1 MKNIYLIFTV
11 IAISFFF
18 TACEKDK
25 ILTPKS
31 TMTDKSIAKN
41 KIVFYTE
48 KKIDSTYIYNLYVN
62 EVLVGSLK
70 TVILNPNQAIP
81 DCQTKNT
88 LYVYSS
94 EAVEEYHIKVERN
107 KSSDTQPAPMTFV
120 DVTLGD
126 GGSNGNTFG
135 EIMEK
140 HIKGDAYSL
149 LDEVVDCANGEK
161 YNVIYI
167 GW

>member
-1 MKNIYLIFTV
+1 MKKTSLIFA
-11 IAISFFF
+11 AITIFF
-18 TACEKDK
+18 TACKKDS
-25 ILTPKS
+25 ILPSNT
-31 TMTDKSIAKN
+31 TTTTRAAEKN

-48 KKIDSTYIYNLYVN
+48 KTIDNTYTYSLYVN

-70 TVILNPNQAIP
+70 KVILNPGQAIP

-94 EAVEEYHIKVERN
+94 EAVEEYHIKVERH
-107 KSSDTQPAPMTFV
+107 KSGDIQAVPITFV

-126 GGSNGNTFG
+126 GGSNGHTFG
-135 EIMEK
+135 EIMDK
-140 HIKGDAYSL
+140 HVKGDAYSL
-149 LDEVVDCANGEK
+149 LDEVVACANGEK

-167 GW
+167 RW

>member
-1 MKNIYLIFTV
+1 MKKTYLISA
-11 IAISFFF
+11 AITISIFFP
-18 TACEKDK
+18 ACKKEN
-25 ILTPKS
+25 ILHSKVT
-31 TMTDKSIAKN
+31 TTDKTIAKN

-48 KKIDSTYIYNLYVN
+48 KTIDSTYIYSLYVN

-70 TVILNPNQAIP
+70 KVILNPNQAIP

-88 LYVYSS
+88 LYVYSNNS
-94 EAVEEYHIKVERN
+94 VEEYHIQVIRH
-107 KSSDTQPAPMTFV
+107 KSSDTQPVPVTFV

-135 EIMEK
+135 EIMDK
-140 HIKGDAYSL
+140 HIKGDAHSL
-149 LDEVVDCANGEK
+149 LDEVINCANGEK